1 MIASLENKVGI
12 VLVSH
17 SAKLAEA
24 VVELAKQMTQE
35 PVPIA
40 IAAGMDDPE
49 NPFGTDVIKVQQ
61 AIESVYSDAG
71 VLVLMDLGSAL
82 MSTEMA
88 IEFLSPT
95 QRNHIKISKAPL
107 VEGAISAIIQASLG
121 AKIQQVMAE
130 ADAALTVKISLVN
143 VDEIVPN
150 QTIINNKNIEQKTQY
165 KEIKVTVKNQ
175 LGIHG
180 RPAAK
185 LVGIANKFQ
194 SQITLQNLT
203 KNSYKINAKS
213 INQIITLAVKKG
225 DEVAITATGNDAD
238 LALTKIQ
245 ELIINHFGEPEVI
258 AKKIPRTLT
267 RLDENHKLMGIP
279 ASPGIAFG
287 KIVHFQLTIPEFE
300 DYPVENA
307 EVEWQYFQ
315 LILATAR
322 KEILGIVESL
332 SDQSAIDI
340 LQTQLLYIED
350 PSLLEQVHQL
360 IVTEKHCAAVA
371 WKKAIEAVINTYQKL
386 EDPYLQGRAIDIKDV
401 GGRVLKVLAGDSSSS
416 VNLSEP
422 GILVA
427 PDLTPSL
434 ALQLKPNLVLG
445 ICTSAGSVTA
455 HSTLIVNTLG
465 IPMVVGVG

>member
-107 VEGAISAIIQASLG
+107 VEGAISAIIQDSLG

-245 ELIINHFGEPEVI
+245 EL
-258 AKKIPRTLT
+258 
-267 RLDENHKLMGIP
+267 
-279 ASPGIAFG
+279 
-287 KIVHFQLTIPEFE
+287 
-300 DYPVENA
+300 
-307 EVEWQYFQ
+307 
-315 LILATAR
+315 
-322 KEILGIVESL
+322 
-332 SDQSAIDI
+332 
-340 LQTQLLYIED
+340 LQIKSKQFLL
-350 PSLLEQVHQL
+350 V
-360 IVTEKHCAAVA
+360 K
-371 WKKAIEAVINTYQKL
+371 
-386 EDPYLQGRAIDIKDV
+386 
-401 GGRVLKVLAGDSSSS
+401 
-416 VNLSEP
+416 
-422 GILVA
+422 
-427 PDLTPSL
+427 
-434 ALQLKPNLVLG
+434 
-445 ICTSAGSVTA
+445 
-455 HSTLIVNTLG
+455 
-465 IPMVVGVG
+465 